1 MPRKTK
7 GLAFEVHPG
16 PKKNEKGETML
27 YATTESGRKMSLD
40 DFELWIHDK
49 YSLPRGMMTRVFE
62 AFMEAAP
69 EWMAQGYKIETPIGI
84 FSPRLKMKRDI
95 TNPDEVGNTD
105 VEVDG
110 VDCRISKQFE
120 KRMGHSVNTD
130 GYRYVRKTASSKI
143 LNDTQRL
150 EEALYKSLKA
160 NKGFTTVSSFM
171 QFSGLTKY
179 SADKQLTHW
188 CHGENPKLQR
198 TRINHND
205 IFTEI

>member
-27 YATTESGRKMSLD
+27 YATTESCRKMSLD

-95 TNPDEVGNTD
+95 TNPDEVGNND

-110 VDCRISKQFE
+110 VDCRISQQFE

-130 GYRYVRKTASSKI
+130 GYRYVRKTASSRI

>member
-16 PKKNEKGETML
+16 LKKNEKGETML

-95 TNPDEVGNTD
+95 TNPDEVGNND